1 MSAMKYVLI
10 FVIMVMISFG
20 SYVAY
25 YLGAYKTVTV
35 SEATMGPYTLVYLD
49 HVGPYHKIAPVIAQV
64 ESWMKEHKYDCSLSF
79 GQYLDNP
86 REEEEARL
94 KSRGG
99 CLVKDV
105 PKDLPA
111 DYKVLTLPAQKYVTA
126 SFDGSPGIGPIK
138 VYPKVNKYIIEKGL
152 NQDGPVMEIYDIHA
166 TNEKN
171 DMTTT
176 YLFWVK

>member
-1 MSAMKYVLI
+1 MKYVLVFI
-10 FVIMVMISFG
+10 IVTIISFG

-25 YLGAYKTVTV
+25 YLGAYKKVEV
-35 SEATMGPYTLVYLD
+35 SEAMMGPYTLVYMD
-49 HVGPYHKIAPVIAQV
+49 HVGPYHKIAPVIAKV
-64 ESWMKEHKYDCSLSF
+64 ESWMKDHGHDCSLSF

-86 REEEEARL
+86 RQEEEARL

-105 PKDLPA
+105 PKDLPQ
-111 DYKVLTLPAQKYVTA
+111 DFKVMDLPAQKYVTA

-138 VYPKVNKYIIEKGL
+138 VYPKANEYIIAKGL
-152 NQDGPVMEIYDIHA
+152 NQEGPVMEIYDIHSR
-166 TNEKN
+166 TEKAS
-171 DMTTT
+171 MTTT